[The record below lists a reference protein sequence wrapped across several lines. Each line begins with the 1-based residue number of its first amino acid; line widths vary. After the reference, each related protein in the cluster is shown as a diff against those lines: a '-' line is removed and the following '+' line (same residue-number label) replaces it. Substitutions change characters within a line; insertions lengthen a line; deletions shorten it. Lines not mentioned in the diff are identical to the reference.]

1 MKVLMTTDAVG
12 GVWTYAME
20 LARALR
26 PAGVEIVLATMGP
39 AMSAAQERE
48 AAGLSNVTVCP
59 STWKLEWMN
68 EPWADVAAA
77 GRWLLKL
84 EETHRPDVIHLN
96 GYVHGALPWRAP
108 VMVVGHSCVLSW
120 WRAVKGEAAPA
131 EWGRYEAE
139 VRRGIRQ
146 ADMLIA
152 PSREMLRSL
161 GQFYGPLPPGRVI
174 YNAREPALFPPR
186 RKRPL
191 VLSAGRLW
199 DEAKN
204 VSALERVADELDWPV
219 YVAGETRAP
228 DGGRAHA
235 SATRMLG
242 KLDQTAMSRWLGSAS
257 IYCLPAR
264 YEPFGLSVLE
274 AALAGCALVLG
285 DIPSLREVWG
295 AAAIF
300 VPPDDPTALRK
311 ELHNLIHNDALRAD
325 FSRRARDRAE
335 LYTPQRMVG
344 TYLSVYRYLA
354 RAEASPPDT
363 ALAYGSTS
371 SLKTPDY
378 AYPSQGVRP

>member
-26 PAGVEIVLATMGP
+26 PAGVEIVLAAMGP
-39 AMSAAQERE
+39 AMSPAQERE
-48 AAGLSNVTVCP
+48 AAALSNVTVCP

-108 VMVVGHSCVLSW
+108 VVVVGHSCVLSW
-120 WRAVKGEAAPA
+120 WQAVKGEAAPA

-161 GQFYGPLPPGRVI
+161 GHFYGPLPPGRVI
-174 YNAREPALFPPR
+174 YNARESALFPPR

-191 VLSAGRLW
+191 ILSAGRLW
-199 DEAKN
+199 DEAKS
-204 VSALERVADELDWPV
+204 VVALERVADEVDWPV
-219 YVAGETRAP
+219 YVAGDDHAP
-228 DGGRAHA
+228 DGRRAQA

-242 KLDQTAMSRWLGSAS
+242 KLDQRAMSRWLGSAS

-274 AALAGCALVLG
+274 AAVAGCALVLG

-295 AAAIF
+295 AAAMF
-300 VPPDDPTALRK
+300 VPPDDPKALRK
-311 ELHNLIHNDALRAD
+311 ALHNLIHDDALRAE

-344 TYLSVYRYLA
+344 AYLSVYRYLA

-363 ALAYGSTS
+363 ARAYASAS
-371 SLKTPDY
+371 SLKTPDS